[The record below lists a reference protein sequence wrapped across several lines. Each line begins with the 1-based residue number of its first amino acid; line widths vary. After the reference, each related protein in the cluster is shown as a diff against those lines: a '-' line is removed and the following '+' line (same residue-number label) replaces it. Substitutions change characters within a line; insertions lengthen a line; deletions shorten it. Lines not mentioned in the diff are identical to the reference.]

1 VGAHYSS
8 CSSNMADASVESKE
22 LGADID
28 ELKRLLAECQR
39 PRVKQLLERELEE
52 IEKVS
57 YCARQ
62 VWRRQPLPILIL
74 G

>member
-1 VGAHYSS
+1 
-8 CSSNMADASVESKE
+8 MADTSVESKE
-22 LGADID
+22 LGADIG

-39 PRVKQLLERELEE
+39 PRVKRLLERELEQ

-62 VWRRQPLPILIL
+62 LWRRQPLLVLIP

>member
-1 VGAHYSS
+1 
-8 CSSNMADASVESKE
+8 MADTSMESKE

-39 PRVKQLLERELEE
+39 PRVKRLLERELEE
-52 IEKVS
+52 LEKVS
-57 YCARQ
+57 YYARQ
-62 VWRRQPLPILIL
+62 VWRRQPLLVLIP